1 MNFAKKCALCAFSI
15 AAIAF
20 APLSRAQDTK
30 PAETAK
36 PAEAPKPATIEVTP
50 NGTEVH
56 VGDKVQF
63 KAVAKDASGKVMD
76 TKPEVWFAAPFDVA
90 GVDDKGVVVFHQP
103 GIVTVGVVIN
113 QKPGIAHVTVVTPPV
128 AKIDIAPVSM
138 ALAVGGS
145 TVLSATARSSNG
157 DPRTDVPIEWKS
169 STPAIAKIDASGLV
183 TAVAPGTAKFQA
195 TAGPASAEAS
205 VHVVADPV
213 QSITVS
219 PADTNAK
226 TGDVVHFTAA
236 AKGAKGAVKDVLTS
250 WSVSG
255 AGASIYPDGGFV
267 AVRPGTFLVRASI
280 GRHDA
285 VASITVAPRNAERN
299 IEVVAHIPSKNP
311 TDGTVLQ
318 TSEQWIVGNHLYVS
332 TIADRVY
339 SYDISDPANPKALDS
354 MKVDAR
360 LVNDVSTT
368 PDEKVGVFTREGAS
382 NRKNG
387 IVFFD
392 ASDPAHLKVLSEY
405 TETVTGGVHSAF
417 INSHYAYITDDA
429 TGSLRIID
437 FQDVAHPKE
446 VARWQ
451 TENATAQMI
460 GGPMGEGMI
469 TVGRY
474 LHDLYVKDGLAYL
487 AYWRDGL
494 VILDVGNGIK
504 GGSPENPKLVSQYKF
519 NHYELYGDGWLAGS
533 HTAFRYKNYVFV
545 GDEVFPGY
553 FEISSKERI
562 PVRGILHVM
571 DVSDIEH
578 PREVASYEVPEGG
591 MHNVWPDNDIL
602 YLGDYAGGGRAVDI
616 SGELRG
622 NLYEQGREIA
632 SFFPGDPN
640 GYRANLPFTWGA
652 QPANGLIFFNDINSG
667 IWIVKLG
674 KPKFQGSTTA
684 PPLRDAG
691 PTPAS
696 PF

>member
-1 MNFAKKCALCAFSI
+1 MSFAKNYAACVLSI

-20 APLSRAQDTK
+20 APVSRAQ
-30 PAETAK
+30 EMK

-63 KAVAKDASGKVMD
+63 KAIAKDASGNVMD
-76 TKPEVWFAAPFDVA
+76 VKPTVWFAAPFDVA
-90 GVDDKGVVVFHQP
+90 GADDKGVVVFHQP

-113 QKPGIAHVTVVTPPV
+113 DKPGIAHVTVVTPPV
-128 AKIDIAPVSM
+128 AKIDIAPVST

-157 DPRTDVPIEWKS
+157 DPRTDVPIQWKS

-183 TAVAPGTAKFQA
+183 TAIAPGTAKFQA
-195 TAGPASAEAS
+195 TAGSASAETS
-205 VHVVADPV
+205 LRVVADPV

-226 TGDVVHFTAA
+226 TGDVIHFTAA
-236 AKGAKGAVKDVLTS
+236 AKATKGGAVKDVLTS

-255 AGASIYPDGGFV
+255 AGASIYPDGAFV
-267 AVRPGTFLVRASI
+267 AVRPGTYLVRASI

-285 VASITVAPRNAERN
+285 VASVTVAPRNAERA

-311 TDGTVLQ
+311 TDGAVLQ
-318 TSEQWIVGNHLYVS
+318 TSEQWIVGHHLYVS

-339 SYDISDPANPKALDS
+339 SWDISDPANPKALDS

-392 ASDPAHLKVLSEY
+392 PSDPAHLKVLSEY

-417 INSHYAYITDDA
+417 INSHYVYITDDA

-437 FQDVAHPKE
+437 FKDAAHPKE

-451 TENATAQMI
+451 TENATAQTVI
-460 GGPMGEGMI
+460 GPMGPME
-469 TVGRY
+469 TGRY
-474 LHDLYVKDGLAYL
+474 LHDLYVLDGLAYL
-487 AYWRDGL
+487 AYWRDGMI
-494 VILDVGNGIK
+494 ILDVGNGVK
-504 GGSPENPKLVSQYKF
+504 GGSPEHPQLVSQFKY
-519 NHYELYGDGWLAGS
+519 NHFELYGNDWLAGT
-533 HTAFRYKNYVFV
+533 HTAFRYKNYAFI
-545 GDEVFPGY
+545 GDEVFPAL
-553 FEISSKERI
+553 FEIESKERV
-562 PVRGILHVM
+562 PVRGICHVM

-578 PREVASYEVPEGG
+578 PREVAYYEVPEGG
-591 MHNVWPDNDIL
+591 VHNVWAADDML
-602 YLGDYAGGGRAVDI
+602 VLGDYAGGGRVVDI

-622 NLYEQGREIA
+622 NLYAEGREIA
-632 SFFPGDPN
+632 RLWTGDPGGFRPN
-640 GYRANLPFTWGA
+640 VQWAWGA

-667 IWIVKLG
+667 IWITKLG
-674 KPKFQGSTTA
+674 KPKYKGLTTA
-684 PPLRDAG
+684 PPLQEKQA
-691 PTPAS
+691 AQ
-696 PF
+696 

>member
-1 MNFAKKCALCAFSI
+1 MIFAKKYALCALSI

-20 APLSRAQDTK
+20 APLLRAQDTK

-36 PAEAPKPATIEVTP
+36 PAEAPKAATIEVTP

-76 TKPEVWFAAPFDVA
+76 VKPDVWFAAPFDVA

-113 QKPGIAHVTVVTPPV
+113 EKPGIAHVTVVTPPV

-157 DPRTDVPIEWKS
+157 DPRTDVPIQWKS

-183 TAVAPGTAKFQA
+183 TGVAPGTAKFQA
-195 TAGPASAEAS
+195 TAGPASAETS

-236 AKGAKGAVKDVLTS
+236 AKGAKGPVKDVLTS

-255 AGASIYPDGGFV
+255 AGATIYPDGGFV
-267 AVRPGTFLVRASI
+267 AVRPGTFLVRASV

-311 TDGTVLQ
+311 TDGAVLQ
-318 TSEQWIVGNHLYVS
+318 TSEQWIVGKHLYVS

-360 LVNDVSTT
+360 LVNDISTT

-451 TENATAQMI
+451 TENATAQTVA
-460 GGPMGEGMI
+460 GPFGPTE
-469 TVGRY
+469 TGRY
-474 LHDLYVKDGLAYL
+474 LHDLYVLDGLAYL
-487 AYWRDGL
+487 AYWRDGMI
-494 VILDVGNGIK
+494 ILDVGNGIK
-504 GGSPENPKLVSQYKF
+504 GGSPEHPQLVSQYKY
-519 NHYELYGDGWLAGS
+519 NHFELYGNDWLAGT
-533 HTAFRYKNYVFV
+533 HTAFRYKNYVFI
-545 GDEVFPGY
+545 GDEVFPAL
-553 FEISSKERI
+553 FEIESKERV
-562 PVRGILHVM
+562 PVRGICHVM

-578 PREVASYEVPEGG
+578 PREVAYYEVPEGG
-591 MHNVWPDNDIL
+591 VHNVWALDDML
-602 YLGDYAGGGRAVDI
+602 VLGDYAGGGRVVDI

-622 NLYEQGREIA
+622 NLYAEGREIA
-632 SFFPGDPN
+632 RLWTGDPGGFRPN
-640 GYRANLPFTWGA
+640 VQWAWGA

-667 IWIVKLG
+667 IWITKLG
-674 KPKFQGSTTA
+674 KPKYKGSTTA
-684 PPLRDAG
+684 PPLQQKATG
-691 PTPAS
+691 Q
-696 PF
+696 